1 MSGSCACAY
10 ACVCVWMESM
20 CMLLLALFF
29 FFTASCTTTCLS
41 FFFSS
46 CVLQEAARLLLW
58 ISATGRCFPA
68 QARLKTV
75 FFFSFFFPS
84 FIVERAEGSK
94 HDGRTRAY
102 ERVHGSFLMVLLSF
116 SIVVTITERAFFFCF
131 TLLVHCLF
139 FFFFLHPQLII
150 TSPVFLPFYPS
161 RVVIFLQFILPARSA
176 RKKKNRE
183 KRG

>member
-1 MSGSCACAY
+1 MCIC
-10 ACVCVWMESM
+10 M
-20 CMLLLALFF
+20 CMRVDGEHVHAFAGPFF
-29 FFTASCTTTCLS
+29 FFYRVMHRYLFEF

-75 FFFSFFFPS
+75 FFSFFFPS

-176 RKKKNRE
+176 RKKQRKKSMNY
-183 KRG
+183 

>member
-1 MSGSCACAY
+1 MCIC
-10 ACVCVWMESM
+10 M
-20 CMLLLALFF
+20 CMRVDGEHVHAFAGPFF
-29 FFTASCTTTCLS
+29 FFYRVMHRYLFEF

-116 SIVVTITERAFFFCF
+116 SIVVTITERAFFFALHSLYTVCS
-131 TLLVHCLF
+131 F
-139 FFFFLHPQLII
+139 FFFCI
-150 TSPVFLPFYPS
+150 
-161 RVVIFLQFILPARSA
+161 RS
-176 RKKKNRE
+176 
-183 KRG
+183 